1 MKGSSSQMLIRSCM
15 RCSSRWTCETT
26 RLKSRTFMLLWA
38 VMSTTRAM
46 MRMAL
51 HTTVE
56 EESSTTLNQ
65 TIRQVPLGMLLK
77 HLQLMH
83 LVPSST
89 IRPLDLQEQRE
100 ELPQRLTTA
109 PDTTGQGIWPW
120 LRPPNSCG
128 PTEGRELED
137 GGRAH
142 VMTDSR

>member
-1 MKGSSSQMLIRSCM
+1 MFPDAYQVTHEAFIKVDLRDDEAQKKDIHAAVGSD
-15 RCSSRWTCETT
+15 EYN
-26 RLKSRTFMLLWA
+26 KSDDEDGAANDGGGR
-38 VMSTTRAM
+38 VDS
-46 MRMAL
+46 
-51 HTTVE
+51 
-56 EESSTTLNQ
+56 SSTTLNQ

-128 PTEGRELED
+128 PTEGREWED
-137 GGRAH
+137 GGGAH